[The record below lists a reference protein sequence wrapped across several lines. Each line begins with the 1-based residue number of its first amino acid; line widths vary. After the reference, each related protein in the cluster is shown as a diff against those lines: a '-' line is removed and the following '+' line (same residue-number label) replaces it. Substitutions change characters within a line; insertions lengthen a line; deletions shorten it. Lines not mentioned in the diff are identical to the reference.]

1 MRVLTCLTEDHDLRL
16 VLLAALICGLGAA
29 FMVRLSQRARTTEG
43 ALRGIW
49 TLLGAL
55 VGGSTVW
62 VTHFVAMLAY
72 RDTLTVAFDPFW
84 TSLSLVG
91 AVFGCGAAISLYGR
105 RMAWAPEAAGV
116 VFGASVAG
124 MHYLGMAGFR
134 TQGVMIWDQGY
145 LIASIVLAL
154 ALGALAF
161 NRGARPVTRYCHVG
175 SGVGVFLTI
184 VALHFTGMA
193 ALTIVPLGAAPLDI
207 DAAGVM
213 VIAASGIGLLAV
225 GAGSASYLL
234 DRHLGVQRAREIA
247 RLAQHDP
254 LTELPN
260 RAAFLEKLDR
270 SLEFAVSGRSLA
282 VVAIDLAR
290 FKDVNDAH
298 GHAAGDEALRT
309 IANRLR
315 GVLRDGEFVA
325 RLGGDEFAALALVD
339 GRAAAGAFAERLE
352 AAIAAPLRIVG
363 ADIACHA
370 AVGVAS
376 YPDDAATAAALVANA
391 DLAMNR
397 AKASVSSGVCF
408 YEATTD
414 EAARA
419 RRALVR
425 ELRDAVDAGQFE
437 LRYQAQTSLATGET
451 TGFEALIRWRHPTRG
466 YVSPAEFIPLAEETG
481 LIVPIGEWVLRH
493 ACATAAAWPAP
504 WRIAVNLSAVQLAH
518 VPDLPGLV
526 HEILVET
533 GLSPRRLELE
543 ITETAMMGDPAHTVH
558 VLRRLGGLGVS
569 IAMDDFGTGYSSL
582 STLRAFPFDKIKLDK
597 SFVDEVMSDPQ
608 ARAIIGAVVS
618 LGQSLRIGVLA
629 EGVETGD
636 QAAFLQSVGCGA
648 AQGYHF
654 GRPEPVATPA
664 HVSAPALQI
673 AS

>member
-1 MRVLTCLTEDHDLRL
+1 MRVLTCLTEDHDLSL
-16 VLLAALICGLGAA
+16 VVLAALICALGAA
-29 FMVRLSQRARTTEG
+29 FLVRLSQRARTTEG

-49 TLLGAL
+49 TLLGAI

-72 RDTLTVAFDPFW
+72 RNTLTVTYDPFW
-84 TSLSLVG
+84 TLLSLVG
-91 AVFGCGAAISLYGR
+91 AVAGCGAAITLYAR
-105 RMAWAPEAAGV
+105 RWRYAPEAAGV
-116 VFGASVAG
+116 VFGATVAG
-124 MHYLGMAGFR
+124 MHYLGMAGFN
-134 TQGVMIWDQGY
+134 TQGVLIWDQGG
-145 LIASIVLAL
+145 IAASIAVAL
-154 ALGALAF
+154 LLGALAF
-161 NRGARPVTRYCHVG
+161 NRGARPLTRYCHVG

-184 VALHFTGMA
+184 VGLHFTGMA
-193 ALTIVPLGAAPLDI
+193 ALTIVPLSAAPLDV
-207 DAAGVM
+207 DSAGILAV
-213 VIAASGIGLLAV
+213 AASGIGLLAV

-234 DRHLGVQRAREIA
+234 DRHLSAQRTQELA
-247 RLAQHDP
+247 RLAKHDA

-260 RAAFLEKLDR
+260 RAAFLDRLDR
-270 SLEFAVSGRSLA
+270 SLEFAGSGRSLA
-282 VVAIDLAR
+282 VVVLDLER
-290 FKDVNDAH
+290 FKDVNEAH
-298 GHAAGDEALRT
+298 GHAAGDGALRA
-309 IANRLR
+309 IAARLR
-315 GVLRDGEFVA
+315 GALRDGEFVA
-325 RLGGDEFAALALVD
+325 RLGGDEFGALALVD
-339 GRAAAGAFAERLE
+339 GRPGAGAFAERLE
-352 AAIAAPLRIVG
+352 AAVAAPLRVG
-363 ADIACHA
+363 EGDVSLQA
-370 AVGVAS
+370 AIGVAC
-376 YPDDAATAAALVANA
+376 YPEDAAGAAALLANA
-391 DLAMNR
+391 DLAMQR
-397 AKASVSSGVCF
+397 AKGGVSGGVCF

-425 ELRDAVDAGQFE
+425 ELRDAIDAGQFE

-451 TGFEALIRWRHPTRG
+451 TGFEALIRWRHPVRG
-466 YVSPAEFIPLAEETG
+466 YVSPAEFISLAEETG

-493 ACATAAAWPAP
+493 ACATAATWPTP
-504 WRIAVNLSAVQLAH
+504 WKVAVNLSAVQLGH
-518 VPDLPGLV
+518 VPDLPRLV
-526 HEILVET
+526 HEILLET

-543 ITETAMMGDPAHTVH
+543 ITETAMMGDPAHTIH
-558 VLRRLGGLGVS
+558 VLRRLGALGVS

-618 LGQSLRIGVLA
+618 LGQSLGIGVLA

-664 HVSAPALQI
+664 KLEAAWRI